1 MDGGMSGA
9 GTIMSTTRPAGF
21 AGSWYEGDPLALG
34 RSVDRFVA
42 GAKALPYAVRGAVL
56 PHAGHTF
63 SGRGIAPLFRN
74 LPPAVRSVV
83 ILAPSHYTRLPED
96 RIGYGDFDALDTPI
110 GPVPGI
116 VAPFAGRPPFAAMG
130 RAVVAEH
137 SAEMFLPFIRRTL
150 PDAAA
155 AILLIPRLADTDR
168 LFSFAD
174 AIAGATAGLGEDTLF
189 IASSD
194 LTHYGERFGYAP
206 FGTRDID
213 AALAKVAALDRRY
226 AEFIAHHRY
235 AEVFEARRRD
245 DPTICGL
252 DPALVLSRLMDL
264 RGLRGEVA
272 GYYTS
277 CDIAGKSSDFV
288 CYATILFH

>member
-1 MDGGMSGA
+1 MSGA
-9 GTIMSTTRPAGF
+9 GTSMNAIRPAGF
-21 AGSWYEGDPLALG
+21 AGSWYEGDPTALG
-34 RSVDRFVA
+34 RAVDRLVA
-42 GAKALPYAVRGAVL
+42 GATGLPYAVRGAVL
-56 PHAGHTF
+56 PHAGHAF

-74 LPPAVRSVV
+74 LPPAIRSVV
-83 ILAPSHYTRLPED
+83 ILAPSHYARLPED
-96 RIGYGDFDALDTPI
+96 RIGYGAFAALDTPL
-110 GPVPGI
+110 GPVPGLA
-116 VAPFAGRPPFAAMG
+116 APFAGRAPFAAMD
-130 RAVVAEH
+130 RAVAAEH

-155 AILLIPRLADTDR
+155 AILLIPRLTDAER

-174 AIAGATAGLGEDTLF
+174 AIAGATAGLGEDTIFL
-189 IASSD
+189 ASSD
-194 LTHYGERFGYAP
+194 FTHYGDRFGYAP

-213 AALAKVAALDRRY
+213 AVLAKVAAQDRRY
-226 AEFIAHHRY
+226 AELIAHHRY

-245 DPTICGL
+245 EPTICGL

-277 CDIAGKSSDFV
+277 CDIAGKSADFV